1 MRLIVYLIIMLSL
14 VGSSAEAAKFAGE
27 PFSLG
32 VGGRGLALGGAVVAG
47 PFDATSAYWNPAG
60 MNRLR
65 GRQVTAMHAE
75 TFGSLLN
82 HDYLAYIDARSTEG
96 SAIKAFG
103 FYLYY
108 LGGGGIKITEL
119 NAFGRPTVVREESH
133 GDFLLAASL
142 SGQIAKRVDFGLSAK
157 IIYRNLGTESGK
169 GLTLDAGLAYQLTN
183 RINLGLMVSDI
194 STGFIRF
201 SGGSLIHDADDPDS
215 SYLTEANYETIYP
228 TVKPGIMIEQSH
240 HQFTGRVVASG
251 DIRFESIKSAAQYW
265 SGPVSLDTHF
275 GAEIDY
281 RGMLFGRSGFD
292 IGRYT
297 AGGGIDVRN
306 ITVDF
311 AYLHHSQLDETFR
324 VSAGYRF

>member
-1 MRLIVYLIIMLSL
+1 MRLIVYLILMLCL
-14 VGSSAEAAKFAGE
+14 AGSSGEAAKFAGE

-60 MNRLR
+60 MNRLS

-82 HDYLAYIDARSTEG
+82 HDYLAYIDARSNDG

-108 LGGGGIKITEL
+108 LGGGGIKITEFN
-119 NAFGRPTVVREESH
+119 NALGRPTVVREESH
-133 GDFLLAASL
+133 GDFLFAASL
-142 SGQIAKRVDFGLSAK
+142 SGQIANRVDFGLSAK
-157 IIYRNLGTESGK
+157 IIYRDLGTESGK
-169 GLTLDAGLAYQLTN
+169 GLTLDAGLAYQLTD

-201 SGGSLIHDADDPDS
+201 SGGSLINDADS

-240 HQFTGRVVASG
+240 HEFTGRVVASG
-251 DIRFESIKSAAQYW
+251 DIRFENIKSSAQYW

-275 GAEIDY
+275 GSEIDY
-281 RGMLFGRSGFD
+281 RGMLFGRIGAD
-292 IGRYT
+292 IGRFT
-297 AGGGIDVRN
+297 AGGGVDVRN
-306 ITVDF
+306 ITLDF

>member
-1 MRLIVYLIIMLSL
+1 MRLIVYLIITLSL
-14 VGSSAEAAKFAGE
+14 AGSSAEAAKFAGE

-119 NAFGRPTVVREESH
+119 NAFGRPTVVREKSH

-142 SGQIAKRVDFGLSAK
+142 SGQIARRVDFGLTAK

-169 GLTLDAGLAYQLTN
+169 GLTLDAGLAYQLTDG
-183 RINLGLMVSDI
+183 INLGLMVSDI

-201 SGGSLIHDADDPDS
+201 GGGSLIHDADDPDS
-215 SYLTEANYETIYP
+215 
-228 TVKPGIMIEQSH
+228 
-240 HQFTGRVVASG
+240 
-251 DIRFESIKSAAQYW
+251 D
-265 SGPVSLDTHF
+265 
-275 GAEIDY
+275 
-281 RGMLFGRSGFD
+281 
-292 IGRYT
+292 
-297 AGGGIDVRN
+297 
-306 ITVDF
+306 
-311 AYLHHSQLDETFR
+311 
-324 VSAGYRF
+324 